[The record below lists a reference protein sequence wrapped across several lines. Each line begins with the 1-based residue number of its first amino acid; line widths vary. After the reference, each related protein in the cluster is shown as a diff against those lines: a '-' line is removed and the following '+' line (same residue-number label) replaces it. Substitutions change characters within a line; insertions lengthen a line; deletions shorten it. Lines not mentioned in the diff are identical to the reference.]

1 MTGTQTGKRRMTPT
15 QRWVLG
21 LASMGSF
28 IVILDVLVVTTALTA
43 IRTDLGASLT
53 ELEWTVNAY
62 SLTFAVL
69 LLTGSAIGDRFGRR
83 RMFTI
88 GLAIFTVMSAACAL
102 STGIGTLVAARA
114 VQGCGAALVM
124 PLALTQISAT
134 FEPQDRGR
142 ALGIFSGVTGLA
154 IFLGPVIGGAVTQG
168 LAWQWIFW
176 INVPIGLVTILLV
189 LRRIP
194 ETHGQPHRLDILG
207 AALVTVGSL
216 GFVWGL
222 VRGNVVGWASAE
234 VLVALAAGVVGMVLF
249 VLWERRAPEPMLS
262 MRFFG
267 NRTFSTANAAN
278 FCLYASVY
286 GILFLL
292 AQYLQNALGDSAL
305 LSGVKLI
312 PWTATL
318 MIFAPI
324 AGARINRFGER
335 RFMVIGLLGQGIGVG
350 WLALIASPH
359 LPFWE
364 MALPMVLTGVS
375 ASLAMPAAQ
384 KAVVGAVEPQDI
396 GKASGAVT
404 ALRMLGGVFGI
415 AIVTAVFEG
424 SGDFGSPQA
433 FSDGFAHALG
443 VAAVMALIGAVA
455 GLGMPGRKPAG
466 GVPANP
472 VRGAESTA
480 KG

>member
-1 MTGTQTGKRRMTPT
+1 
-15 QRWVLG
+15 
-21 LASMGSF
+21 
-28 IVILDVLVVTTALTA
+28 
-43 IRTDLGASLT
+43 
-53 ELEWTVNAY
+53 
-62 SLTFAVL
+62 
-69 LLTGSAIGDRFGRR
+69 
-83 RMFTI
+83 
-88 GLAIFTVMSAACAL
+88 
-102 STGIGTLVAARA
+102 
-114 VQGCGAALVM
+114 M

-168 LAWQWIFW
+168 LAWRWIFW

-350 WLALIASPH
+350 WL
-359 LPFWE
+359 
-364 MALPMVLTGVS
+364 
-375 ASLAMPAAQ
+375 
-384 KAVVGAVEPQDI
+384 
-396 GKASGAVT
+396 
-404 ALRMLGGVFGI
+404 
-415 AIVTAVFEG
+415 
-424 SGDFGSPQA
+424 
-433 FSDGFAHALG
+433 
-443 VAAVMALIGAVA
+443 
-455 GLGMPGRKPAG
+455 
-466 GVPANP
+466 
-472 VRGAESTA
+472 
-480 KG
+480 

>member
-1 MTGTQTGKRRMTPT
+1 
-15 QRWVLG
+15 
-21 LASMGSF
+21 MGSF

-43 IRTDLGASLT
+43 IRNDLHASLT
-53 ELEWTVNAY
+53 ALEWTVNAY

-83 RMFTI
+83 RMFTV
-88 GLAIFTVMSAACAL
+88 GLGIFTLMSVACAL
-102 STGIGTLVAARA
+102 STGIGPLVAARA

-124 PLALTQISAT
+124 PLALTQISVA

-176 INVPIGLVTILLV
+176 INVPIGLITIALV
-189 LRRIP
+189 LRRMP
-194 ETHGQPHRLDILG
+194 ETHGQPHRLDIVG
-207 AALVTVGSL
+207 AALATIGTM
-216 GFVWGL
+216 GIVWGL
-222 VRGNVVGWASAE
+222 VRGNVVGWDTAE
-234 VLVALAAGVVGMVLF
+234 VLITLVAGVLGMALF
-249 VLWERRAPEPMLS
+249 VLWEMRAPEPMLS
-262 MRFFG
+262 MRFFR
-267 NRTFSTANAAN
+267 NRTFSTANTAN

-292 AQYLQNALGDSAL
+292 AQYLQNSLGNGALV
-305 LSGVKLI
+305 SGLKLI

-324 AGARINRFGER
+324 AGAYINRFGER
-335 RFMVIGLLGQGIGVG
+335 RFMVIGLLGQAIGVG

-359 LPFWE
+359 LAFWQ
-364 MALPMVLTGVS
+364 MALPMVVTGVS

-384 KAVVGAVEPQDI
+384 KSVVGAVQPQDI

-424 SGDFGSPQA
+424 TGSFASPQT
-433 FSDGFAHALG
+433 FSDGFAHALA
-443 VAAVMALIGAVA
+443 VAALMALVGAAA
-455 GLGMPGRKPAG
+455 GLAMPARRAAVDAPSNSQRSATQS
-466 GVPANP
+466 PAN
-472 VRGAESTA
+472 S
-480 KG
+480 